1 MAILKK
7 IKGATL
13 METLVATVLIV
24 IIFMVA
30 SLIMNSLMAA
40 QSKGDVQAITEY
52 IKSLEY
58 NYLNSELRAPY
69 AETWENWE
77 ITMVKDKKQ
86 GVEIIEVKAIQE
98 LSNKQVV
105 TYLVAKE

>member
-1 MAILKK
+1 MVILKK

-13 METLVATVLIV
+13 METMVATVLIV

-30 SLIMNSLMAA
+30 SLIMNSLMVA
-40 QSKGDVQAITEY
+40 QSKASVQQITDH

-58 NYLNSELRAPY
+58 KYVNGKLQIPN

-77 ITMVKDKKQ
+77 IELNTIKKEGIQVIEIKAKQEISKKQ
-86 GVEIIEVKAIQE
+86 I
-98 LSNKQVV
+98 V
-105 TYLVAKE
+105 TYLVANE